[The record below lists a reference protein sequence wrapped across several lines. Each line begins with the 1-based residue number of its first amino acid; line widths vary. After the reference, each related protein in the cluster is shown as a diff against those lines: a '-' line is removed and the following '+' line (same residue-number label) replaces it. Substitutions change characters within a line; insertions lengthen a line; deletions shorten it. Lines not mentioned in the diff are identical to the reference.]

1 MNSCMISHAK
11 PEEEDRAREEW
22 FATYDQRRR
31 ERDDEFNRTENR
43 RKEVIQLM
51 REDGYKQR
59 NGDGSG

>member
-22 FATYDQRRR
+22 FATHEQRKR
-31 ERDDEFNRTENR
+31 EREEELARVEAR

-51 REDGYKQR
+51 REDDMKNNHR
-59 NGDGSG
+59 NG